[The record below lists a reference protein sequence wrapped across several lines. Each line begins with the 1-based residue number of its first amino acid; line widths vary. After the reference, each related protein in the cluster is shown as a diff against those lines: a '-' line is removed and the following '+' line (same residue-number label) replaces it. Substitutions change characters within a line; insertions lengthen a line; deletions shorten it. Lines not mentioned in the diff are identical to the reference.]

1 MGTATAPRVV
11 TGHIGLNVSD
21 LERSIAFYRQAFG
34 FDELAVSA
42 DGAQRF
48 AFLGFDSGPVLT
60 LWEQSSGEFSAAT
73 PGFAPSVVPSGFR
86 AAGAAGGGDLE
97 ATIDGVRTR
106 RGCRAP
112 GGRGLGRHLFH
123 RSGWN
128 TS

>member
-48 AFLGFDSGPVLT
+48 AEMGTWIGHGLRLAASLSRECLGEIITGKND
-60 LWEQSSGEFSAAT
+60 
-73 PGFAPSVVPSGFR
+73 
-86 AAGAAGGGDLE
+86 
-97 ATIDGVRTR
+97 IDG
-106 RGCRAP
+106 
-112 GGRGLGRHLFH
+112 
-123 RSGWN
+123 
-128 TS
+128 